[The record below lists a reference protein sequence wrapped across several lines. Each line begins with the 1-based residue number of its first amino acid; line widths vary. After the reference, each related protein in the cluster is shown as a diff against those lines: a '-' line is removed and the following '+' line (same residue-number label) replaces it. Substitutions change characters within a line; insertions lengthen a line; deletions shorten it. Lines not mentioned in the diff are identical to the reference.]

1 MPRPGTSVRTIPA
14 VRRRSPW
21 RNRGRSPEASRSQA
35 RSPRRTLICGQQ
47 EGRTPGPIA
56 PAEARS
62 GPRLRERISP
72 GRLSSGS
79 ETVGVESW
87 ISAFAVKPVRCVS
100 GIGSP
105 APRYTSATWSR
116 MLWGS
121 VGKASSSFSWIAA
134 RTAFTRPTPTSV
146 ATSYSPVRFAIVA
159 SYACPMPPNTTANR
173 FACGASLAA
182 EPDRRVRQSRR
193 NPA

>member
-1 MPRPGTSVRTIPA
+1 M
-14 VRRRSPW
+14 
-21 RNRGRSPEASRSQA
+21 
-35 RSPRRTLICGQQ
+35 RTLIFGQQ
-47 EGRTPGPIA
+47 EA
-56 PAEARS
+56 PAPGLTAPAPARS
-62 GPRLRERISP
+62 GPRRRERIMP

-105 APRYTSATWSR
+105 APRYTSATCTT

-121 VGKASSSFSWIAA
+121 VGKVSSSFSWIAA
-134 RTAFTRPTPTSV
+134 RTAFTRPMPTSV

-159 SYACPMPPNTTANR
+159 PYAGTRFTYTTAKW
-173 FACGASLAA
+173 FAWGLPSPRNKTAVCGIAA
-182 EPDRRVRQSRR
+182 KSGMK
-193 NPA
+193 